1 MELRNLTLPRLD
13 GRGRV
18 FGFCTR
24 LKDELGDAVLIAHGL
39 SACIRKI
46 AGR

>member
-1 MELRNLTLPRLD
+1 MELRNLNLPRLD
-13 GRGRV
+13 ERGRV
-18 FGFCTR
+18 FGFCIR
-24 LKDELGDAVLIAHGL
+24 LKDELGDALPIAHGL